1 VAAKSG
7 LHLPADWSDLVKVS
21 MKFLT
26 VAAYAFK
33 AISFLFCI
41 LCAVAMVQKQTFFFF
56 FLSSL
61 TTCFNIHASFPFFFL
76 SFSFTYRCH
85 LKLGNA
91 LNFWVLIVALKR
103 KRHKI
108 LS

>member
-41 LCAVAMVQKQTFFFF
+41 LCAVAMVQKQTFFFSS
-56 FLSSL
+56 FLLSL
-61 TTCFNIHASFPFFFL
+61 RVLTSTLPFQFFFFFEFFVHVSV
-76 SFSFTYRCH
+76 SFKTGKRF
-85 LKLGNA
+85 KFLGFNSGT
-91 LNFWVLIVALKR
+91 KT
-103 KRHKI
+103 
-108 LS
+108 

>member
-1 VAAKSG
+1 MAAKSG

-56 FLSSL
+56 LSFL
-61 TTCFNIHASFPFFFL
+61 TTCFNIHASFPFFFFEFFVHVSV
-76 SFSFTYRCH
+76 SFKTGKRF
-85 LKLGNA
+85 KFLGFNSGT
-91 LNFWVLIVALKR
+91 KT
-103 KRHKI
+103 
-108 LS
+108 